1 MPLDQTANTLSSL
14 GNIDCLPTTIP
25 HGRCPLDCGHPWPN
39 WQCTTSHAY
48 RLLVCMSKNILSAQ
62 SSSLA
67 KQIGSRRKRAVL
79 GIEPRTSRTRSENHA
94 TRPNSRSLKLRQADL
109 FGSALIIG
117 NRAVLGIEP
126 RTSRTQSEN
135 HATRP
140 NSQLIKVGNHTCH
153 PAHPYPKTATI
164 ENDPGKTRACNLWF
178 RGPTPYPLGH
188 RTAPYTKQRQI
199 DFERSRRVHDASR
212 RESKTKRR

>member
-1 MPLDQTANTLSSL
+1 MAAALWTADIHGPT
-14 GNIDCLPTTIP
+14 GNALLPMRIACSCV
-25 HGRCPLDCGHPWPN
+25 CP
-39 WQCTTSHAY
+39 
-48 RLLVCMSKNILSAQ
+48 SKNILSAQ

-67 KQIGSRRKRAVL
+67 KQIGSRR
-79 GIEPRTSRTRSENHA
+79 
-94 TRPNSRSLKLRQADL
+94 
-109 FGSALIIG
+109 

-153 PAHPYPKTATI
+153 PAHPSQKTATI

-199 DFERSRRVHDASR
+199 DFERPRRVHDASR